1 MQNLPATV
9 TRGNDTN
16 IISIA
21 ASSNKGMLI
30 RFLNEQV
37 EEGFYALVIDYLKD
51 HNFDLSTMLVDDDVK
66 AQCTKLYELGEF
78 VDEHIKKEGKY
89 EIEEWIEPLFKFVYG
104 DIDPTDTDAIINTTG
119 IYRYSIWLIY
129 LYQLDHFGEA
139 MRLIGERVAPLLIN
153 TCYQIA
159 DADDRPATYDKAVMG
174 YMDLINVVMEMD
186 LPPSAANSESYM
198 NNLEVLYDY
207 FVEDTHV
214 GNDYKI
220 QFSMGMF
227 NSFIRKQD
235 YTKAF
240 EFYGLNAEFIP
251 VDNMMVYENFKEL
264 IRNCN
269 STQYTNVLSRTV
281 ISAISKQD
289 IYNKRIDSLLVE
301 VSAFVKKVY
310 RYIEDEPTMKRNLQI
325 LGTGSSLSDK
335 TNVFEGLYEYNLVFH
350 ECGIKQ
356 LVNQDL
362 STRSWEEKYEILDM
376 LYTTLNVVFDGYN
389 VYEISNRIEHQYVE
403 LNWIGNYVNA
413 NPSMLKL
420 FFSVKEKIKAFKV
433 RKNTIV
439 EKSKTNYE
447 IKKLLEDRQKH
458 LVFLAADD
466 MIKHGLNDKDSRILH
481 DSYNIDKARKMFQ
494 ETYAKINLPSKY
506 DVGKTE
512 APTAAPKFSFGKVV
526 ASATNNTSPELAK
539 MFTNLQMEE
548 LLCKSEWL
556 WNQYLEKGAARQS
569 EEEGTYS
576 VACLIKVV
584 ELLIVRKNKAA
595 APEASPNK
603 KVIIT
608 KTGKVIELSDESDD
622 KPVNSKSNEPTVIEH
637 INTIEEFL
645 KDRREDNISYVKAYI
660 EDWVNMLMQNKFD
673 KDSLLSP
680 FDADEIRA
688 KTLQTIKKLS
698 IDMVSL

>member
-1 MQNLPATV
+1 MQNLPANV
-9 TRGNDTN
+9 THSNDTN

-78 VDEHIKKEGKY
+78 VDENIKKPGKY

-104 DIDPTDTDAIINTTG
+104 DINPTDTDAIINTTG

-129 LYQLDHFGEA
+129 LYQLDRFGEA

-186 LPPSAANSESYM
+186 LPPSASNSEAYM
-198 NNLEVLYDY
+198 TNLEVLYDY

-227 NSFIRKQD
+227 NSYIRKQD
-235 YTKAF
+235 YNKAF
-240 EFYGLNAEFIP
+240 EFYGLNAEYIP

-264 IRNCN
+264 IRNCT
-269 STQYTNVLSRTV
+269 STQYTNVLSRNV

-289 IYNKRIDSLLVE
+289 IYNKRIDTLLVE
-301 VSAFVKKVY
+301 VSAFVKKVC
-310 RYIEDEPTMKRNLQI
+310 RYIEEEPTMKKNMQI
-325 LGTGSSLSDK
+325 LGTGTSLSDK
-335 TNVFEGLYEYNLVFH
+335 SNVFEGLYEYNLVFH

-362 STRSWEEKYEILDM
+362 STRSWEEKYEILDL

-389 VYEISNRIEHQYVE
+389 VYEISNKIEHQYVE
-403 LNWIGNYVNA
+403 LTWIGNYVNA

-420 FFSVKEKIKAFKV
+420 FFGVKEKIKAFKI
-433 RKNTIV
+433 RKNTII

-466 MIKHGLNDKDSRILH
+466 MIKHGLNNKDVRIL
-481 DSYNIDKARKMFQ
+481 SNTYNPERARKMFQ
-494 ETYAKINLPSKY
+494 DTYAKINLPSRY
-506 DVGKTE
+506 DTIKQESGGGK
-512 APTAAPKFSFGKVV
+512 FGFGKSSTS
-526 ASATNNTSPELAK
+526 ASNSELNK
-539 MFTNLQMEE
+539 MLANPQVEDMI
-548 LLCKSEWL
+548 CKSEWL
-556 WNQYLEKGAARQS
+556 WHQFEEKGNDKPT
-569 EEEGTYS
+569 EEEVTYS

-584 ELLIVRKNKAA
+584 ETLIVRKDNIVADTAPNK
-595 APEASPNK
+595 NK

-622 KPVNSKSNEPTVIEH
+622 KPVNNKGNEPSVIEH
-637 INTIEEFL
+637 IRNIDNFL
-645 KDRREDNISYVKAYI
+645 KVRSKENAEYVKAYI
-660 EDWVNMLMQNKFD
+660 EDWVALLMQNKFD
-673 KDSLLSP
+673 KDSLLSL
-680 FDADEIRA
+680 FDADEVRT

-698 IDMVSL
+698 MDMVAL

>member
-1 MQNLPATV
+1 MQNLPANV

-66 AQCTKLYELGEF
+66 AQCTKLYELAEF
-78 VDEHIKKEGKY
+78 VDENIKKPGKY

-104 DIDPTDTDAIINTTG
+104 DIDPADTDAIINTTG

-129 LYQLDHFGEA
+129 LYQLDMFGEA

-159 DADDRPATYDKAVMG
+159 DADDRPSTYDKAVMG

-186 LPPSAANSESYM
+186 LPPSASNSEAYL

-207 FVEDTHV
+207 FVEDSHV

-220 QFSMGMF
+220 QFSMGLF
-227 NSFIRKQD
+227 NSYIRKKD
-235 YTKAF
+235 YNKAF
-240 EFYGLNAEFIP
+240 EFYGLNAEYIP
-251 VDNMMVYENFKEL
+251 VDNMQVYENFKEL

-289 IYNKRIDSLLVE
+289 IYNRRIDSLLVE

-310 RYIEDEPTMKRNLQI
+310 KYIEDEPVMKKNLQI
-325 LGTGSSLSDK
+325 LGAGASLSDK
-335 TNVFEGLYEYNLVFH
+335 SNVFEGLYEYNLVFY

-362 STRSWEEKYEILDM
+362 STRSWEEKYEILDL

-403 LNWIGNYVNA
+403 LTWIGNYVNA
-413 NPSMLKL
+413 NPSLLKL

-433 RKNTIV
+433 RKNSII

-466 MIKHGLNDKDSRILH
+466 MIRHGLENKDKVVLSSDYDEDH
-481 DSYNIDKARKMFQ
+481 ARKMFT
-494 ETYAKINLPSKY
+494 ETYNRINLPARYEKTKSEPVATPKFGF
-506 DVGKTE
+506 GKS
-512 APTAAPKFSFGKVV
+512 AAPAV
-526 ASATNNTSPELAK
+526 ATDVHKLFDNAQIK
-539 MFTNLQMEE
+539 DMI
-548 LLCKSEWL
+548 CKSEWL
-556 WNQYLEKGAARQS
+556 WNQYTNKGKDRQT
-569 EEEGTYS
+569 EEEVTYS
-576 VACLIKVV
+576 VACLVKVV
-584 ELLIVRKNKAA
+584 ELLIVRKDKQAT
-595 APEASPNK
+595 PEVTPNK

-622 KPVNSKSNEPTVIEH
+622 KPVNNKNNEPTVIEH
-637 INTIEEFL
+637 IHNIGEYL
-645 KDRREDNISYVKAYI
+645 KDRREENVNYVKTYI
-660 EDWVNMLMQNKFD
+660 EDWVEFLMQNKFD
-673 KDSLLSP
+673 KDSLLSL
-680 FDADEIRA
+680 FDAEEVRA
-688 KTLQTIKKLS
+688 KTLQTIKKLNADLS
-698 IDMVSL
+698 DY

>member
-1 MQNLPATV
+1 MQNLPANV
-9 TRGNDTN
+9 THGNDTN

-78 VDEHIKKEGKY
+78 VDENIKKPGKY

-104 DIDPTDTDAIINTTG
+104 EINPTDTDAIINTTG

-129 LYQLDHFGEA
+129 LYQLDRFGEA

-186 LPPSAANSESYM
+186 LPPSASNSEAYL

-227 NSFIRKQD
+227 NSYMRKKD
-235 YTKAF
+235 YNKAF
-240 EFYGLNAEFIP
+240 EFYGLNAEYIP

-289 IYNKRIDSLLVE
+289 IYNKRIDTLLVE
-301 VSAFVKKVY
+301 VSAFVKKVC
-310 RYIEDEPTMKRNLQI
+310 RYIEDEPTMKKNMQI
-325 LGTGSSLSDK
+325 LGTGTSLSDK
-335 TNVFEGLYEYNLVFH
+335 SNVFEGLYEYNLVFH

-362 STRSWEEKYEILDM
+362 STRSWEEKYEILDL

-389 VYEISNRIEHQYVE
+389 VYEISNKIEHQYVE
-403 LNWIGNYVNA
+403 LTWIGNYVNA

-420 FFSVKEKIKAFKV
+420 FFSVKEKIKAFKI
-433 RKNTIV
+433 RKNTII

-466 MIKHGLNDKDSRILH
+466 MIKHGLNNKDVRVLSNT
-481 DSYNIDKARKMFQ
+481 YNPERSRKMFID
-494 ETYAKINLPSKY
+494 TYAKINLPSRYETTKQES
-506 DVGKTE
+506 GGGM
-512 APTAAPKFSFGKVV
+512 FGFGK
-526 ASATNNTSPELAK
+526 SSSQSSNTELNK
-539 MFTNLQMEE
+539 MLANPQIEDMI
-548 LLCKSEWL
+548 CKSEWL
-556 WNQYLEKGAARQS
+556 WHQYEEKGKDKQT
-569 EEEGTYS
+569 EEEVTYS

-584 ELLIVRKNKAA
+584 ELLIVRKDKVVVSETASNK
-595 APEASPNK
+595 NK

-622 KPVNSKSNEPTVIEH
+622 KPVNSKGNEPSVIEH
-637 INTIEEFL
+637 IHNIDNYL
-645 KDRREDNISYVKAYI
+645 KVRNEDNAEYVKSYI
-660 EDWVNMLMQNKFD
+660 EDWVSLLMQNKFD
-673 KDSLLSP
+673 KDSLLSL
-680 FDADEIRA
+680 FDADEVRA

-698 IDMVSL
+698 MDMVAL

>member
-1 MQNLPATV
+1 MQNLPANV

-78 VDEHIKKEGKY
+78 VDENIKKPGKY

-104 DIDPTDTDAIINTTG
+104 DIDPSDTDAIINTTG

-129 LYQLDHFGEA
+129 LYQLDCFGEA
-139 MRLIGERVAPLLIN
+139 MKLIGERVAPLLIN

-159 DADDRPATYDKAVMG
+159 DADDRPSTYDKAVMG

-186 LPPSAANSESYM
+186 LPPSASDSEAYL

-220 QFSMGMF
+220 QFSMGLF
-227 NSFIRKQD
+227 NSYIRKKD
-235 YTKAF
+235 YDKAF

-251 VDNMMVYENFKEL
+251 VDNMKVYEKFKEL

-310 RYIEDEPTMKRNLQI
+310 KYIEDEPNMKKNLQI
-325 LGTGSSLSDK
+325 LGSGTSLSDK
-335 TNVFEGLYEYNLVFH
+335 SNVFEGLYEYNLVFH

-362 STRSWEEKYEILDM
+362 STRSWEEKYEILDL
-376 LYTTLNVVFDGYN
+376 LYTTLNVIFDGYN
-389 VYEISNRIEHQYVE
+389 VYEISNKIEHQYVE

-413 NPSMLKL
+413 NPSLLKL

-433 RKNTIV
+433 RKNTII

-447 IKKLLEDRQKH
+447 IKQLLEDRQKH

-466 MIKHGLNDKDSRILH
+466 MVRNSLNGKDRSILSS
-481 DSYNIDKARKMFQ
+481 DFNMEQARRLFT
-494 ETYAKINLPSKY
+494 ETYNKISLPSRYEPEKH
-506 DVGKTE
+506 E
-512 APTAAPKFSFGKVV
+512 QSSMPKFGFGK
-526 ASATNNTSPELAK
+526 SSQPATSSDLTHMYNHSGI
-539 MFTNLQMEE
+539 EE
-548 LLCKSEWL
+548 MLCKSEWL
-556 WNQYLEKGAARQS
+556 WDQYKIRGKEKQT
-569 EEEGTYS
+569 EEECTYS
-576 VACLIKVV
+576 VACLVRVV
-584 ELLIVRKNKAA
+584 EMLIVRNGDQA
-595 APEASPNK
+595 APEAKPNK

-622 KPVNSKSNEPTVIEH
+622 KPVNGGNEGPTVIEH
-637 INTIEEFL
+637 INNIETNL
-645 KDRREDNISYVKAYI
+645 KDRRPENIEYVKNYI
-660 EDWVNMLMQNKFD
+660 EDWVEILMQNKFD
-673 KDSLLSP
+673 KDSLLSI
-680 FDADEIRA
+680 FDAEEIRA
-688 KTLQTIKKLS
+688 KTLQTIKKLNH
-698 IDMVSL
+698 DMVTL

>member
-1 MQNLPATV
+1 MQNLPANV
-9 TRGNDTN
+9 KHGNDTS

-51 HNFDLSTMLVDDDVK
+51 HNFDLSTMHVDDDVK
-66 AQCTKLYELGEF
+66 AQCTKLYELAEF
-78 VDEHIKKEGKY
+78 VDENIKKPGKY
-89 EIEEWIEPLFKFVYG
+89 EIEEWIEPLFHFVYG
-104 DIDPTDTDAIINTTG
+104 DIDATDTDAIINTTG

-159 DADDRPATYDKAVMG
+159 DADERPATYDKAVMG

-186 LPPSAANSESYM
+186 LPPSAANSEAYL

-227 NSFIRKQD
+227 NSYMRKCD
-235 YTKAF
+235 YNKAF

-251 VDNMMVYENFKEL
+251 VDSMLVYENFKEL

-269 STQYTNVLSRTV
+269 STQYTNVLSRSV
-281 ISAISKQD
+281 ISAISKQE

-301 VSAFVKKVY
+301 VCAFVKKVY
-310 RYIEDEPTMKRNLQI
+310 KYVEDEPVMKKNLQI
-325 LGTGSSLSDK
+325 LGAGTSLSDK
-335 TNVFEGLYEYNLVFH
+335 SNVFEGLYEYNLVFY

-362 STRSWEEKYEILDM
+362 STRSWDEKYEILDL
-376 LYTTLNVVFDGYN
+376 LYTTLNVVFDGYS

-403 LNWIGNYVNA
+403 LTWIGNYVNA
-413 NPSMLKL
+413 NPALLKL
-420 FFSVKEKIKAFKV
+420 FFSVKEKIKAFKI
-433 RKNTIV
+433 RKNTIL

-447 IKKLLEDRQKH
+447 IKQLLEDRQKH
-458 LVFLAADD
+458 LVFLAATD
-466 MIKHGLNDKDSRILH
+466 MIKNGLNNKNKPVLHSSYDKERAKKMVHETYGRILLPQH
-481 DSYNIDKARKMFQ
+481 YEVKQEVSGGKFGFGKSNSVATDPELSKMFSN
-494 ETYAKINLPSKY
+494 AL
-506 DVGKTE
+506 
-512 APTAAPKFSFGKVV
+512 
-526 ASATNNTSPELAK
+526 
-539 MFTNLQMEE
+539 MEE
-548 LLCKSEWL
+548 MLCKSEWL
-556 WNQYLEKGAARQS
+556 WHQYTEKNRDKQT
-569 EEEGTYS
+569 EEEATYCI
-576 VACLIKVV
+576 ACLIHVV
-584 ELLIVRKNKAA
+584 ELLIVRKSKNS
-595 APEASPNK
+595 APAASPNK

-622 KPVNSKSNEPTVIEH
+622 KPVNSKANEPSVIEH
-637 INTIEEFL
+637 IHHI
-645 KDRREDNISYVKAYI
+645 EDNLKNRSEENAAYVKRYI
-660 EDWVNMLMQNKFD
+660 TDWVNMLMASKFD
-673 KDSLLSP
+673 RDTLLSP
-680 FDADEIRA
+680 IEAEDVRN
-688 KTLQTIKKLS
+688 KTWETIKKLNL
-698 IDMVSL
+698 DMVSL

>member
-1 MQNLPATV
+1 MQNLPANV
-9 TRGNDTN
+9 TRGGNDTN

-66 AQCTKLYELGEF
+66 AQCTKLYELAEF
-78 VDEHIKKEGKY
+78 VDENIKKPGKY

-104 DIDPTDTDAIINTTG
+104 DIDPSDTDAIINTTG
-119 IYRYSIWLIY
+119 IYRYSVWLIY
-129 LYQLDHFGEA
+129 LYQLDSFGEA

-159 DADDRPATYDKAVMG
+159 DADDRPAAYDKAVMG
-174 YMDLINVVMEMD
+174 YMDLINVVMELN
-186 LPPSAANSESYM
+186 LPPAIAESEAYL

-220 QFSMGMF
+220 QFSMGLF
-227 NSFIRKQD
+227 NSYIRSKD
-235 YTKAF
+235 YDKAF

-251 VDNMMVYENFKEL
+251 VDNMKVYEKFKEL
-264 IRNCN
+264 IKNCK
-269 STQYTNVLSRTV
+269 STQYANVLSRTV

-310 RYIEDEPTMKRNLQI
+310 KYIEEEPGMKKNLQI
-325 LGTGSSLSDK
+325 IGSGESLSDK
-335 TNVFEGLYEYNLVFH
+335 SNIFEGLYEYNLVFR

-362 STRSWEEKYEILDM
+362 STRSWDEKYEILDL
-376 LYTTLNVVFDGYN
+376 LYTTLNVIFDGYN
-389 VYEISNRIEHQYVE
+389 VYEISNKIEHQYVE

-413 NPSMLKL
+413 NPSLLKM

-433 RKNTIV
+433 RKNTII
-439 EKSKTNYE
+439 EKSKTNFE
-447 IKKLLEDRQKH
+447 LKELLEDRQKH

-466 MIKHGLNDKDSRILH
+466 LIRNGLNGKDKSKLSSDF
-481 DSYNIDKARKMFQ
+481 DMEQARRMFS
-494 ETYAKINLPSKY
+494 ETYSKIVLSSRY
-506 DVGKTE
+506 DTDKQE
-512 APTAAPKFSFGKVV
+512 PAPKVRFGKSSQMV
-526 ASATNNTSPELAK
+526 SSSLNQLFNNSEI
-539 MFTNLQMEE
+539 EE
-548 LLCKSEWL
+548 MLCKSEWL
-556 WNQYLEKGAARQS
+556 WNQYKIKGRDKQS
-569 EEEGTYS
+569 ESECTYS
-576 VACLIKVV
+576 VACLVRVIEK
-584 ELLIVRKNKAA
+584 LIVRNGDQIV
-595 APEASPNK
+595 PEAKPNK

-622 KPVNSKSNEPTVIEH
+622 KPVNGGNEGPSVIEH
-637 INTIEEFL
+637 IKNIEINL
-645 KDRREDNISYVKAYI
+645 KNRSPENVEYVQSYI
-660 EDWVNMLMQNKFD
+660 EDWVEILMQNKFD
-673 KDSLLSP
+673 KGSNLTIY
-680 FDADEIRA
+680 DAEEIRI
-688 KTLQTIKKLS
+688 KTLRTIKKLVH
-698 IDMVSL
+698 DMIML